1 MHQETHRIRVGTVD
15 EVKQQGVL
23 VVAGPD
29 RPLAVF
35 YHQDQIYAVDNR
47 CPHMG
52 FPLHQGSTQDG
63 ILTCHWHHARF
74 DLASGCTFDLW
85 ADDVPTYPVVI
96 DDGTVWVVL
105 QASATDAH
113 THWQRRLREGVE
125 QNIRLVQAKAIIGL
139 LDSGAIPDAILTQVG
154 LHGIQQRQAGWS
166 SGLTILTAMG
176 NLMPY
181 LPDEERLVPLYQG
194 VLHVANDSSNEA
206 PQILLQPLATRE
218 VSLPTLQRWLRR
230 WVEVRDRQ
238 GAERC
243 VLTAL
248 ALGATPAD
256 MTDMLITAATD
267 HFYLDVGH
275 TVDFINKSFELL
287 QHIGW
292 EHAASVLPSVLG
304 HLTMAE
310 RSEER
315 NAWRHPLD
323 LVPLVQDACAALP
336 ELLEEGHGQAWEDTQ
351 ELADALLGDAPQ
363 DILTALCDSLRHG
376 ATPLQVARALVIAA
390 SRRIVHFHTRNE
402 FSDWIAVLHTFTY
415 SNALYQALKRAA
427 SAEML
432 RGVFHGAMRVYLDRF
447 LNVPPA
453 PAPGRP
459 TPSRPVPDAT
469 TCTAHFLELLDTQQ
483 QVDAAG
489 ALVYEYLTAG
499 HPVDLLYRTLVT
511 ALVREDANFH
521 SFQMLEAA
529 IQQHR
534 ELGPTPAGHLMLV
547 AAARFLAAHSPTQ
560 RERLQT
566 AMIARRLHRGET
578 LYA

>member
-1 MHQETHRIRVGTVD
+1 MNHRTPRIRVGSVD
-15 EVKQQGVL
+15 EVKQQGTIVVL
-23 VVAGPD
+23 GGD

-52 FPLHQGSTQDG
+52 FPLHRGSTQDG

-85 ADDVPTYPVVI
+85 ADDIPSYPVEI
-96 DDGTVWVVL
+96 TDGDVWVTL
-105 QASATDAH
+105 PSQGAGSLER
-113 THWQRRLREGVE
+113 WQHRLRQGME
-125 QNIRLVQAKAIIGL
+125 QDLRLVQAKAIIAL
-139 LDSGAIPDAILTQVG
+139 LDAGVAPASLLAQASLY
-154 LHGIQQRQAGWS
+154 GIQHRQAGWS
-166 SGLTILTAMG
+166 SGMTILTAMG
-176 NLMPY
+176 NVLQH
-181 LPDEERLVPLYQG
+181 LPAEERIVPLYQG
-194 VLHVANDSSNEA
+194 VLHVANDCSNEP
-206 PQILLQPLATRE
+206 PQVLLQPLASQR
-218 VSLPTLQRWLRR
+218 LPLTTLKRWLRR
-230 WVEVRDRQ
+230 WVEVRDRH

-248 ALGATPAD
+248 ALGASPAD
-256 MTDMLITAATD
+256 MTDMLMTAATD

-275 TVDFINKSFELL
+275 TLDFINKSFEIL

-292 EHAASVLPSVLG
+292 EHAGMVLPSVLG

-315 NAWRHPLD
+315 HAWRHPVD

-336 ELLEEGHGQAWEDTQ
+336 DLLEIGQGKEWHGREVLVET
-351 ELADALLGDAPQ
+351 LLGDSPR
-363 DILTALCDSLRHG
+363 DIITALCDSLRDG
-376 ATPLQVARALVIAA
+376 ATPLSLAQALVIAA
-390 SRRIVHFHTRNE
+390 CRRIVHFHTSNE

-415 SNALYQALKRAA
+415 SNALYQSLKRATSPA
-427 SAEML
+427 ML

-453 PAPGRP
+453 PLPATLATTAPGI
-459 TPSRPVPDAT
+459 DAET
-469 TCTAHFLELLDTQQ
+469 FSCRFLELLDTQQ

-489 ALVYEYLTAG
+489 AMVYQYLQAG
-499 HPVDLLYRTLVT
+499 HPVPRLYRTLVT
-511 ALVREDANFH
+511 ALVREDADFH
-521 SFQMLEAA
+521 SFQMLEGAM
-529 IQQHR
+529 QQHR
-534 ELGPTPAGHLMLV
+534 ELGNTSAGHLMLV
-547 AAARFLAAHSPTQ
+547 AAARFLAAHAPTQ

-566 AMIARRLHRGET
+566 ATIALRLHRGET